1 MIADVLDGRH
11 LAARLRF
18 SCLHGGGVL
27 SGLEPVTNANC
38 DRSSRLDGMR
48 GENRAAGTCGDA
60 WERGESAHGDEYG
73 REGGHHFGVLVCE
86 EVEGVAGI
94 EEPDR
99 RLCFGCGSDWR

>member
-1 MIADVLDGRH
+1 MKGDGVANSFTQEGHFPRDFLSSVIADVLDGRH

-18 SCLHGGGVL
+18 SCLRGGGVL

-60 WERGESAHGDEYG
+60 WERREGAHGDENG
-73 REGGHHFGVLVCE
+73 
-86 EVEGVAGI
+86 
-94 EEPDR
+94 
-99 RLCFGCGSDWR
+99 